1 MSVVPQSRGR
11 ALWLLAL
18 AVVLA
23 MTTWFSATA
32 VLPALREAWQLSQSE
47 SAWLTIAVQLGFV
60 AGALVSAVLNL
71 PDLVSP
77 RRVMFGS
84 ALGAAGANALVAF
97 APGIET
103 ALPLRFATGF
113 FVAGIYPPAMKVIA
127 THFRTGRGLAL
138 GIMVGALTLGSAM
151 PHLVNGIGG
160 LPWQEVVLASS
171 VLTVLGGAIA
181 LWLVRDGPY
190 PFPRGSFRP
199 RYMFHAFRDPAV
211 RLANYGYFGHMWE
224 LYAMWS
230 WFVIFL
236 AESASAQGIADTRTV
251 ASLGTFVVVGSGAI
265 GCWLGGIGGDRWGRT
280 KTTAAAMGVSALCC
294 ALIGATFGG
303 PLPLVLAVG
312 VVWGIAVVA
321 DSAQFSTMTTELA
334 DQAYVGTAVT
344 VQMAVGFLLT
354 TATIW
359 LMPLVRDAV
368 GWSWAFLVL
377 APGPALG
384 AIAMLRLRTR
394 PEARLIAEGRG

>member
-1 MSVVPQSRGR
+1 MS

-32 VLPALREAWQLSQSE
+32 VLPALREAWELTSGE
-47 SAWLTIAVQLGFV
+47 AAWLTIAVQLGFV

-71 PDLVSP
+71 PDIVSP
-77 RRVMFGS
+77 RRVVFGS
-84 ALGAAGANALVAF
+84 ALGAAGANALVTL
-97 APGIET
+97 APGVEA

-138 GIMVGALTLGSAM
+138 GIMVGAITLGSAM

-160 LPWQEVVLASS
+160 LPWQAVVLASS

-199 RYMFHAFRDPAV
+199 RYLFHAFRDPAV
-211 RLANYGYFGHMWE
+211 RLANFGYFGHMWE

-236 AESASAQGIADTRTV
+236 ADSARAQGIADTRTV

-265 GCWLGGIGGDRWGRT
+265 GCWLGGIAGDRWGRT
-280 KTTAAAMGVSALCC
+280 RTTALAMAVSGVCC
-294 ALIGATFGG
+294 GLIGATFGG

-312 VVWGIAVVA
+312 IVWGIAVVA

-344 VQMAVGFLLT
+344 VQMAIGFLLT

-359 LMPLVRDAV
+359 LMPLARDAV
-368 GWSWAFLVL
+368 GWSWAFLAL

-384 AIAMLRLRTR
+384 VIAMLRLRAR
-394 PEARLIAEGRG
+394 PEAHRIAGGRG